1 MSSCQVVLPN
11 HRQHDIG
18 IRHSQ
23 ELLTPYPPLLF
34 SGHVFQVNYRASKTK
49 QKGFLFV
56 YSLPD
61 EVWGN
66 YSFMLIPFFKPLQVS
81 AIGTFTKGA
90 HWWKK

>member
-1 MSSCQVVLPN
+1 MGFRVL
-11 HRQHDIG
+11 
-18 IRHSQ
+18 
-23 ELLTPYPPLLF
+23 
-34 SGHVFQVNYRASKTK
+34 V
-49 QKGFLFV
+49 KGFLFV